1 MTITTMTVFVDAL
14 EALTVTG
21 VIKTYEGPPRS
32 LQTANLPAF
41 WVQIPHGE
49 ETAMTFGTHGGWPT
63 LIADVVIAYEPVAQN
78 LQDANFEATITQLDN
93 LNAALRAAGAT
104 DLGKSFIEWTI
115 RQDMI
120 MVAENY
126 YWAVIATITARG

>member
-1 MTITTMTVFVDAL
+1 
-14 EALTVTG
+14 
-21 VIKTYEGPPRS
+21 
-32 LQTANLPAF
+32 
-41 WVQIPHGE
+41 
-49 ETAMTFGTHGGWPT
+49 MTFGTHGGWPT

-78 LQDANFEATITQLDN
+78 LQDANFEATVTQLDN